1 MISTQQS
8 PTGAPTT
15 TLGARLGQAAMAVV
29 LTIVSVPLL
38 LTTHRVELAVLG
50 ADLPAGLLFG
60 AAFQV
65 VVSLFLWAAT
75 GTRFPVLVLGALWG
89 LAAAP
94 FLGQGAGGGVLLPA
108 ELAGQVQLSG
118 WIVQGIGIGVH
129 FLVVLA
135 MTLVGRGRRLA
146 G

>member
-50 ADLPAGLLFG
+50 ADLSAGLLFG

-118 WIVQGIGIGVH
+118 WIVQGIGIGVP